1 MEKQKTKQ
9 RILDAALELFSTQ
22 GFEATSIAQI
32 ADAVGVRKA
41 SLYSHFDSKQDIL
54 DRLIDSIMEGYSKH
68 SVRSLADSMDDAS
81 AERMAELCEAVGIE
95 PEKLDCYPSQ
105 LSGGQCQRFAI
116 ARALASSPR
125 IRRCDEPTSALDV
138 LAQARILTLLK
149 TLCSE
154 KNMAMIFVSHDLAVV
169 SSVCDRVLVMKD
181 GRIVEEG
188 AAGSILSCPKH
199 EYTRLLIDSVMGE
212 K

>member
-68 SVRSLADSMDDAS
+68 SVRSLADSMDDELDPDGVVRLVTEQIRNAIHDAHVS
-81 AERMAELCEAVGIE
+81 RARKMLTIEQYRNPQLAELMT
-95 PEKLDCYPSQ
+95 
-105 LSGGQCQRFAI
+105 
-116 ARALASSPR
+116 
-125 IRRCDEPTSALDV
+125 RRSYTDV
-138 LAQARILTLLK
+138 LVFAETL
-149 TLCSE
+149 
-154 KNMAMIFVSHDLAVV
+154 M
-169 SSVCDRVLVMKD
+169 
-181 GRIVEEG
+181 
-188 AAGSILSCPKH
+188 
-199 EYTRLLIDSVMGE
+199 
-212 K
+212 

>member
-68 SVRSLADSMDDAS
+68 SVRSLADSMDDELDPDGVVRLVTEQIRNAIHDAHVS
-81 AERMAELCEAVGIE
+81 RARKMLTIEQYRNPQLAELMTRRSYTDVLVFAETLMERLVSKGRFKPLDTKLMAAQFALPISVWMSLCDRE
-95 PEKLDCYPSQ
+95 PEREDEAFKLIERHIHQFFEVY
-105 LSGGQCQRFAI
+105 GA
-116 ARALASSPR
+116 
-125 IRRCDEPTSALDV
+125 DE
-138 LAQARILTLLK
+138 
-149 TLCSE
+149 
-154 KNMAMIFVSHDLAVV
+154 
-169 SSVCDRVLVMKD
+169 
-181 GRIVEEG
+181 
-188 AAGSILSCPKH
+188 
-199 EYTRLLIDSVMGE
+199 
-212 K
+212 